1 MIPERIA
8 QFLKNRT
15 EPDFFDAG
23 NRAACNE
30 IHDQITQYVNEGTE
44 VLTFSV
50 DAELLVQ
57 AESLLKSYGWT
68 LEEATVLF
76 LMWCITCP
84 DEMET
89 WVNNITGGNI
99 NEENPNAVQT

>member
-1 MIPERIA
+1 MVPAKIA

-15 EPDFFDAG
+15 EPDFFDAQS
-23 NRAACNE
+23 RDSCNE

-44 VLTFSV
+44 VFSFSI

-57 AESLLKSYGWT
+57 AEAVLKSYGWT

-76 LMWCITCP
+76 LMWCISCP
-84 DEMET
+84 NELEA
-89 WVNNITGGNI
+89 WVNNISGGNN
-99 NEENPNAVQT
+99 NEENPYTVQT